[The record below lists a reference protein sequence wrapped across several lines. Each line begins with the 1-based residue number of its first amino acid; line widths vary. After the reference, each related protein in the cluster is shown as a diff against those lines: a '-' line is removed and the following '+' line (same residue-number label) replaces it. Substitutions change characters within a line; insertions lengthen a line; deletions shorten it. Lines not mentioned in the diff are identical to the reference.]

1 MQRLLEIA
9 FEGQGYRVIVASTG
23 SQGLVQA
30 ATRNPD
36 LVVLDLGLP
45 DMEGEEV
52 IRRLREWWSRPIV
65 VISARGREEEKVR
78 ILDAGVDDYVTKP
91 FDAREML
98 ARIRVALRHGG
109 ALSGA
114 KEEAVV
120 TAGLVTL
127 DSALRKVKVRG
138 SEIRLTPTEYRLLA
152 VLVRNADRVLTHG
165 QLLKEVWGPAYINQV
180 AYLRVYMAQL
190 RQKIEKDSSR
200 PELLLNEPGVGY
212 RFCSSLQ
219 GKDL

>member
-1 MQRLLEIA
+1 MQRMLEIG
-9 FEGQGYRVIVASTG
+9 FEGQGYRVIVAATG
-23 SQGLVQA
+23 AQGLVQA

-52 IRRLREWWSRPIV
+52 IRRLREWWSRPVV

-78 ILDAGVDDYVTKP
+78 VLDAGADDYVTKP

-109 ALSGA
+109 SLSGE
-114 KEEAVV
+114 KEGAVV
-120 TAGLVTL
+120 TVGSVTL
-127 DSALRKVKVRG
+127 DNLLRKVKVRG
-138 SEIRLTPTEYRLLA
+138 REVHLAPTEYKLLS
-152 VLVRNADRVLTHG
+152 VLVRNADRVLTHS
-165 QLLKEVWGPAYINQV
+165 QLLKEVWGPAYVNQV

-190 RQKIEKDSSR
+190 RQKIERNPSR
-200 PELLLNEPGVGY
+200 PSLL
-212 RFCSSLQ
+212 
-219 GKDL
+219 